1 MAIKFTNGS
10 WNENFFILFTY
21 LIISGCGQK
30 KVEVKPLE
38 DSNIDSQMIKA
49 YNEGLTA
56 LDNKDYMLAVKKFGE
71 AEILYPQSIWAPRSA
86 LMTAYSYY
94 VYERYFDTIFELE
107 RFLKTY
113 PEHNSQN
120 YAYYLLGLAYYEQI
134 VDEKKDLEPIINS
147 KKYFQII
154 INEYPGSEYAADAEF
169 KLDLIKEILAA
180 KEMYLGRYYIE
191 KEKWIPAIN
200 RYKTILENYDDT
212 IYVEEAIH
220 RLVEIHYKVG
230 LINESKKY
238 ANLLGYNYQSGEWYE
253 KSYKIFNKNY
263 EKPKIKTA
271 KNKKTIIQRLRSL
284 IN

>member
-1 MAIKFTNGS
+1 MKKYFI
-10 WNENFFILFTY
+10 FFIFFTY

-113 PEHNSQN
+113 PGHNRQN

>member
-1 MAIKFTNGS
+1 MKKIFI
-10 WNENFFILFTY
+10 FFVFFTY

-113 PEHNSQN
+113 PEHNRQN

-220 RLVEIHYKVG
+220 RLVEIHYKIG

>member
-1 MAIKFTNGS
+1 MKKIFI
-10 WNENFFILFTY
+10 FFIFFTY
-21 LIISGCGQK
+21 LIILGCGQK

-56 LDNKDYMLAVKKFGE
+56 LDNKDYMLAVKKFSE

-113 PEHNSQN
+113 PEHNRQN

>member
-1 MAIKFTNGS
+1 MKKYFI
-10 WNENFFILFTY
+10 FFILFTY

-56 LDNKDYMLAVKKFGE
+56 LDNKDYMIAVKKFGE

-113 PEHNSQN
+113 PEHNRQN

-230 LINESKKY
+230 LIDESKKY

>member
-1 MAIKFTNGS
+1 MKKYFI
-10 WNENFFILFTY
+10 FFIFFTY

-38 DSNIDSQMIKA
+38 DSNMDSQMIKA

-56 LDNKDYMLAVKKFGE
+56 LDQNDYMLAVKKFGE

-113 PEHNSQN
+113 PEHNRQN

>member
-1 MAIKFTNGS
+1 MKKIS
-10 WNENFFILFTY
+10 IFFIFFTY

-113 PEHNSQN
+113 PEHNRQN

>member
-1 MAIKFTNGS
+1 MKKYFI
-10 WNENFFILFTY
+10 FFIFFTY

-38 DSNIDSQMIKA
+38 DTNIDSQMIKA

-71 AEILYPQSIWAPRSA
+71 AEILYPQSIWAPRSV

-107 RFLKTY
+107 RFLKIY
-113 PEHNSQN
+113 PEHNRRN

-154 INEYPGSEYAADAEF
+154 INEYPSSEYAADAEF

-230 LINESKKY
+230 LIDESKKY

-263 EKPKIKTA
+263 EKPKIKTS

>member
-1 MAIKFTNGS
+1 MKKIFI
-10 WNENFFILFTY
+10 FFIFFTY

-113 PEHNSQN
+113 PEHNRQN

-180 KEMYLGRYYIE
+180 KEMYLGRFYIE

>member
-1 MAIKFTNGS
+1 MKKIFI
-10 WNENFFILFTY
+10 FFVFFTY

-56 LDNKDYMLAVKKFGE
+56 LDQNDYMLAVKKFGE

-113 PEHNSQN
+113 PEHNRQN

>member
-1 MAIKFTNGS
+1 MKKYFI
-10 WNENFFILFTY
+10 FFIFFTY

-56 LDNKDYMLAVKKFGE
+56 LDQNDYMLAVKKFGE

-113 PEHNSQN
+113 PEHNRQN

-134 VDEKKDLEPIINS
+134 IDEKKDLEPIINS

>member
-1 MAIKFTNGS
+1 MKKYFI
-10 WNENFFILFTY
+10 FFIFFTY

-38 DSNIDSQMIKA
+38 DTNIDSQMIKA

-107 RFLKTY
+107 RFLKNY
-113 PEHNSQN
+113 PEHNRQN

>member
-1 MAIKFTNGS
+1 MKKN
-10 WNENFFILFTY
+10 FILFIAFVS

-38 DSNIDSQMIKA
+38 DTNIDTQMIKA
-49 YNEGLTA
+49 YNEGLNA
-56 LDNKDYMLAVKKFGE
+56 LDKSDFILAVKKFSE

-94 VYERYFDTIFELE
+94 LYDRYLDTVSELE
-107 RFLKTY
+107 RYLKTY
-113 PEHNSQN
+113 PEHKRKN
-120 YAYYLLGLAYYEQI
+120 YAYYLLGLSYYQQI
-134 VDEKKDLEPIINS
+134 VDEKKDLKPIINS
-147 KKYFQII
+147 KKYFEII
-154 INEYPGSEYAADAEF
+154 IDQYPGSEYAADAEF
-169 KLDLIKEILAA
+169 KLGLIKEILAA
-180 KEMYLGRYYIE
+180 KEMYLGRFYLE

-200 RYKTILENYDDT
+200 RFKIILNKYDDT

-230 LINESKKY
+230 LVEESKKY

-263 EKPKIKTA
+263 EKPKIRDE
-271 KNKKTIIQRLRSL
+271 KNKKTIIQRLKL
-284 IN
+284 ILN

>member
-1 MAIKFTNGS
+1 MKKIFI
-10 WNENFFILFTY
+10 FFVFFTY

-38 DSNIDSQMIKA
+38 DTNIDSQMIKA

-113 PEHNSQN
+113 PEHKRQN

>member
-1 MAIKFTNGS
+1 MKKIFI
-10 WNENFFILFTY
+10 FFVFFTY

-113 PEHNSQN
+113 PEHNRQN

-230 LINESKKY
+230 LIDESKKY

>member
-1 MAIKFTNGS
+1 MKKYFI
-10 WNENFFILFTY
+10 FFIFFTY
-21 LIISGCGQK
+21 LIILGCGQK

-38 DSNIDSQMIKA
+38 DTNIDSQMIKA

-113 PEHNSQN
+113 PEHNRQN

-191 KEKWIPAIN
+191 REKWIPAIN
-200 RYKTILENYDDT
+200 RYKIILENYDDT

-263 EKPKIKTA
+263 EKPKIKTV

>member
-1 MAIKFTNGS
+1 MKKIFI
-10 WNENFFILFTY
+10 FFIFFIY

-38 DSNIDSQMIKA
+38 DTNIDSQMIKA

-113 PEHNSQN
+113 PGHNRQN

>member
-1 MAIKFTNGS
+1 MKKIFI
-10 WNENFFILFTY
+10 FFIFFTY

-113 PEHNSQN
+113 PEHNRQN

-191 KEKWIPAIN
+191 REKWIPAIN

-220 RLVEIHYKVG
+220 RLVEIHYKIG
-230 LINESKKY
+230 LIDESKKY

>member
-1 MAIKFTNGS
+1 MKKIFI
-10 WNENFFILFTY
+10 FFVFFTY

-113 PEHNSQN
+113 PEHNRQN

-154 INEYPGSEYAADAEF
+154 INEYPSSEYAADAEF

>member
-1 MAIKFTNGS
+1 MKKIFI
-10 WNENFFILFTY
+10 FFVFFTY

-30 KVEVKPLE
+30 KVDVKPLE
-38 DSNIDSQMIKA
+38 DTNIDSQMIKA

-113 PEHNSQN
+113 PEHNRQN

-230 LINESKKY
+230 LIDESKKY

>member
-1 MAIKFTNGS
+1 MKKYFI
-10 WNENFFILFTY
+10 FFILFTY

-38 DSNIDSQMIKA
+38 DTNIDSQMIKA

-94 VYERYFDTIFELE
+94 VYERYLDTIFELE

-113 PEHNSQN
+113 PEHNRQN

-191 KEKWIPAIN
+191 REKWIPAIN
-200 RYKTILENYDDT
+200 RYKIILENYDDT

-263 EKPKIKTA
+263 EKPKIKAA

>member
-1 MAIKFTNGS
+1 MKKYFI
-10 WNENFFILFTY
+10 FFIFFTY

-38 DSNIDSQMIKA
+38 DTNIDSQMIKA

-56 LDNKDYMLAVKKFGE
+56 LDNNDYMLAVKKFGE

-94 VYERYFDTIFELE
+94 VYGRYFDTIFELE

-113 PEHNSQN
+113 PEHNRQN

-147 KKYFQII
+147 KKYFKII
-154 INEYPGSEYAADAEF
+154 INEYPSSEYAADAEF

-230 LINESKKY
+230 LIDESKKY

>member
-1 MAIKFTNGS
+1 MKKIFI
-10 WNENFFILFTY
+10 FFVFFTY

-113 PEHNSQN
+113 PGHNRQN

-134 VDEKKDLEPIINS
+134 IDEKKDLEPIINS

-230 LINESKKY
+230 LIDESKKY

>member
-1 MAIKFTNGS
+1 MKKIFI
-10 WNENFFILFTY
+10 FFIFFTY

-38 DSNIDSQMIKA
+38 DTNIDSQMIKA

-113 PEHNSQN
+113 PEHNRQN

-154 INEYPGSEYAADAEF
+154 INEYPSSEYAADAEF

-230 LINESKKY
+230 LIDESKKY

>member
-1 MAIKFTNGS
+1 MKKIFI
-10 WNENFFILFTY
+10 FFILFTY

-38 DSNIDSQMIKA
+38 DTNIDSQMIKA

-113 PEHNSQN
+113 PEHNRQN

-230 LINESKKY
+230 LIDESKKY

>member
-1 MAIKFTNGS
+1 MKK
-10 WNENFFILFTY
+10 FFIFFIFFTY
-21 LIISGCGQK
+21 LVISGCGQK

-38 DSNIDSQMIKA
+38 DTNIDSQMIKA

-113 PEHNSQN
+113 PEHNRQN

-230 LINESKKY
+230 LIQESKKY

>member
-1 MAIKFTNGS
+1 MKKYFI
-10 WNENFFILFTY
+10 FFIFFTY

-38 DSNIDSQMIKA
+38 DTSIDSQMIKA

-56 LDNKDYMLAVKKFGE
+56 LYNNDYMLAVKKFGE

-113 PEHNSQN
+113 PEHNRQN

-191 KEKWIPAIN
+191 KQKWIPAIN

-230 LINESKKY
+230 LIDESKKY
-238 ANLLGYNYQSGEWYE
+238 ANLLGYNYQSSEWYE

-263 EKPKIKTA
+263 EKPKIKTV

>member
-1 MAIKFTNGS
+1 MKKYFI
-10 WNENFFILFTY
+10 FFIFFTY

-38 DSNIDSQMIKA
+38 NTSIDSQMIKA
-49 YNEGLTA
+49 YNEGLIA
-56 LDNKDYMLAVKKFGE
+56 LDNNDYMLAVKKFGE

-113 PEHNSQN
+113 PEHNRQN

-169 KLDLIKEILAA
+169 KLDLIKEIMAA

-191 KEKWIPAIN
+191 KQKWIPAIN

-230 LINESKKY
+230 LIDESKKY

-263 EKPKIKTA
+263 EKPKIKTV

>member
-1 MAIKFTNGS
+1 MKKIFI
-10 WNENFFILFTY
+10 FFIFFTY

-38 DSNIDSQMIKA
+38 DTSIDSQMIKA
-49 YNEGLTA
+49 YNEGLIA
-56 LDNKDYMLAVKKFGE
+56 LDNNDYMLAVKKFGE
-71 AEILYPQSIWAPRSA
+71 AEILYPQSIWAPRSV

-113 PEHNSQN
+113 PEHNRQN

-191 KEKWIPAIN
+191 REKWIPAIN
-200 RYKTILENYDDT
+200 RYKIILENYDDT

>member
-1 MAIKFTNGS
+1 MKKYFI
-10 WNENFFILFTY
+10 FFIFFTY

-38 DSNIDSQMIKA
+38 DTNIDSQMIKA

-56 LDNKDYMLAVKKFGE
+56 LDNNDYMLAVKKFGE

-94 VYERYFDTIFELE
+94 VYGRYFDTIFELE

-113 PEHNSQN
+113 PEHNRQN

-154 INEYPGSEYAADAEF
+154 INEYPSSEYAADAEF

>member
-1 MAIKFTNGS
+1 MKKIFI
-10 WNENFFILFTY
+10 FFIFFTY
-21 LIISGCGQK
+21 LTILGCGQK

-38 DSNIDSQMIKA
+38 DTNIDSQMIKA

-113 PEHNSQN
+113 PEHKRQN

>member
-1 MAIKFTNGS
+1 MKKI
-10 WNENFFILFTY
+10 FIFSIFFTY
-21 LIISGCGQK
+21 LIILGCGQK

-113 PEHNSQN
+113 PEHKRQN

>member
-1 MAIKFTNGS
+1 MKKYFI
-10 WNENFFILFTY
+10 FFIFFTY

-38 DSNIDSQMIKA
+38 DTNIDSQMIKA

-113 PEHNSQN
+113 PEHNRQN

-230 LINESKKY
+230 LIDESKKY